1 MGTRI
6 RTLIAHSALD
16 YVPHLIRQELLKDSD
31 FRDEYELP
39 TDATI
44 VFDDITI
51 QLSEISNAVKKVL
64 SENSSE
70 EVTDSNQKKWQV
82 KNISPAGKL
91 PNLIMCSD
99 IERNLP
105 HSFNTLSPVKDTRL
119 SSLEL
124 VSQNFN
130 LPAIEKEKWRQI
142 LACRELSNEEIF
154 VFEDAVR
161 FTPMNIARILNGEIS
176 SGESTISSIVP
187 PSRDY
192 YDRLVGKYD
201 GSPSVRE
208 YAAGSG
214 RTLFDQ
220 LSDWQPYEGFLLSLL
235 LSSHSSLTDEIKIDR
250 LSCDELTKAY
260 GFLVEHGDRISQ
272 LGAIEV
278 GLKVLH
284 ENPELTQPV
293 IHLIE
298 RIRDDAAEEPG
309 SGFQLVST
317 LFSFVDGELART
329 MLLSDTP
336 PFYRRLAA
344 LAQASLIHRQ
354 LVVSSIDIDRFCALI
369 PDDRRFQHFLQSLT
383 DMRREPCWDPR
394 FATASQIKSEF
405 VGRIVISA
413 DRFQD
418 KLENS
423 PVQSL
428 LYTEDEKSIRAYSQ
442 LLFSYLPGPLE
453 GAEKTQVQLPSELA
467 DIIRNQLKSDP
478 TQPSSFVTLVNY
490 GLVFGL
496 SRELTCLAVD
506 VLRTAHYRL
515 TNVEDSEQLA
525 ATLYG
530 LATVAAATRST
541 ELSDAIRI
549 VVRRYR
555 SDANF
560 TLSIQTVMNIC
571 LISAASHSDLDAWS
585 EYVGECMTEFAL
597 GELNTDEGLAC
608 YAYLIGICHAVPELW
623 VSCGRADAALKAF
636 NMS

>member
-1 MGTRI
+1 MKTSI
-6 RTLIAHSALD
+6 KTLIAHSAMD
-16 YVPHLIRQELLKDSD
+16 YVPHLIRQELLKDSE

-44 VFDDITI
+44 VFDDVTI
-51 QLSEISNAVKKVL
+51 QLSKISNAVKKVL
-64 SENSSE
+64 SDNSVE

-82 KNISPAGKL
+82 KNISPEGKL
-91 PNLIMCSD
+91 PNLFMYSD
-99 IERNLP
+99 VKRKIP

-124 VSQNFN
+124 VSQSFN
-130 LPAIEKEKWRQI
+130 LPPIEMEKWRQI
-142 LACRELSNEEIF
+142 LARRVLSNEEVF
-154 VFEDAVR
+154 DFEDAVR
-161 FTPMNIARILNGEIS
+161 FTPMNIARVLNSEIS
-176 SGESTISSIVP
+176 SGESPISSLVP
-187 PSRDY
+187 HSRDY

-201 GSPSVRE
+201 GSRSVRE
-208 YAAGSG
+208 YVTGSG
-214 RTLFDQ
+214 RTLFCQ
-220 LSDWQPYEGFLLSLL
+220 LSEWQPYQGFLLSLL
-235 LSSHSSLTDEIKIDR
+235 LSSHSLLTDEMKIDR
-250 LSCDELTKAY
+250 LSCDELTRAY
-260 GFLVEHGDRISQ
+260 EFLVEQGDRISQ
-272 LGAIEV
+272 LGAIEI
-278 GLKVLH
+278 GLRVLH
-284 ENPELTQPV
+284 EYPVLTQPV

-298 RIRDDAAEEPG
+298 RIRDDDAEGRG

-354 LVVSSIDIDRFCALI
+354 LVGASIDFDRFCALM

-383 DMRREPCWDPR
+383 DMRIEPSWDPR
-394 FATASQIKSEF
+394 FAAASQIKSEF
-405 VGRIVISA
+405 IGRILISA
-413 DRFQD
+413 DRFED
-418 KLENS
+418 TLEKTS
-423 PVQSL
+423 AGSL
-428 LYTEDEKSIRAYSQ
+428 LYSEDEKSLRAYSK

-467 DIIRNQLKSDP
+467 DIIRKQLSSGP
-478 TQPSSFVTLVNY
+478 IQPSSFNALVNY

-496 SRELTCLAVD
+496 GKELTCLAVD
-506 VLRTAHYRL
+506 LLKTANYRL
-515 TNVEDSEQLA
+515 ANVEDSEQLV

-541 ELSDAIRI
+541 ELTDAIRI

-571 LISAASHSDLDAWS
+571 IISAASHSDLDAWS
-585 EYVGECMTEFAL
+585 EYVGGCMTEFAL
-597 GELNTDEGLAC
+597 GELKNDDGLAC

-623 VSCGRADAALKAF
+623 VSCGRADAALMAF
-636 NMS
+636 NLN